1 MSSLA
6 TWGHPHEE
14 AFSDEQII
22 SMIHEL
28 EGAGYTIDRNKVM
41 R

>member
-1 MSSLA
+1 MKKR
-6 TWGHPHEE
+6 
-14 AFSDEQII
+14 FSDEQII
-22 SMIHEL
+22 SMIPEL

>member
-1 MSSLA
+1 MKKR
-6 TWGHPHEE
+6 
-14 AFSDEQII
+14 FSDEQII